1 MIEFD
6 QWKRQFVDGSREQ
19 EWLIL
24 GKGPTY
30 SRRKDFDLRRYKTMS
45 LNHVVTDQPVDVAH
59 MIDFDVAE
67 SCAEAIRSNARWL
80 LMPRHPHVA
89 FRPTL
94 LRLEELI
101 RHVPILAD
109 LEREGRIVC
118 YDLSNS
124 PEPPSG
130 TQIEVQYFSSEAALD
145 LVGHLGARVV
155 STLGID
161 GGTVYADSFSSLDA
175 ATRLA
180 NGQPSFSV
188 QFLRL
193 EDIARRHALT
203 LKPLVPPLKVFVGV
217 QDRELI
223 AARVLEFTISEHASA
238 PVQVIHLPA
247 VQRSPK
253 DPKKRQRT
261 AFSFSRFLIPELMGY
276 QGRALYLDSDMQV
289 FDDITDLWDVPFDG
303 AKVLCTNQTYIPPQW
318 LNNPQF
324 HPGRQLSVMMLD
336 CERLFWK
343 IDEIVDA
350 LDADTLTY
358 EELMFKLSIVPES
371 EIVDGLPPAWNHLE
385 HFVEGETKL
394 IHYTAIPTQPWKSED
409 NPNRG
414 LWEAAFVRACEAG
427 YVNRG
432 LVERHVKAGHVRSSL
447 LPLVPPAHRPQPR
460 LDSAMAA
467 ELEATR
473 NALALRGGPLARAAG
488 RIALAR
494 MRQAPGWAAPFFSG
508 ARRPSGR

>member
-6 QWKRQFVDGSREQ
+6 EWKQGMAAADSR

-24 GKGPTY
+24 GKGPTF
-30 SRRKDFDLRRYKTMS
+30 SRRADFDLGSYRTMS
-45 LNHVVTDQPVDVAH
+45 LNHVVSQQAVDVAH

-67 SCAEAIRSNARWL
+67 HCAEAIRSNARWL
-80 LMPRHPHVA
+80 LMPRHPHMA
-89 FRPTL
+89 YRPTL
-94 LRLEELI
+94 LRLDELV
-101 RHVPILAD
+101 RHVPILSE
-109 LEREGRIVC
+109 LERQGRIVC
-118 YDLSNS
+118 YDLNNS
-124 PEPPSG
+124 PEPPRG
-130 TQIEVQYFSSEAALD
+130 TQIQVQYFSSEAALD
-145 LVGHLGARVV
+145 IVGHLGASVV
-155 STLGID
+155 HTLGVD
-161 GGTVYADSFSSLDA
+161 GGTAYAGAFSALDA
-175 ATRLA
+175 STRLT

-188 QFLRL
+188 QFLQL
-193 EDIARRHALT
+193 QEIARRHDLALE
-203 LKPLVPPLKVFVGV
+203 PLVPPLKVFVGV
-217 QDRELI
+217 QERELV
-223 AARVLEFTISEHASA
+223 AARVLEFTILEHASR
-238 PVQVIHLPA
+238 PVEVIHLPA
-247 VQRSPK
+247 VERMPK
-253 DPKKRQRT
+253 DREKRQRT
-261 AFSFSRFLIPELMGY
+261 PFSFSRFLIPELMGHK
-276 QGRALYLDSDMQV
+276 GRALYLDSDMQV
-289 FDDITDLWDVPFDG
+289 FDDITHLWDVPFDG
-303 AKVLCTNQTYIPPQW
+303 GKVLCTNQTYIPPQW

-409 NPNRG
+409 NPNSG

-432 LVERHVKAGHVRSSL
+432 LVERHVKAGHVRRSL
-447 LPLVPPAHRPQPR
+447 LPLVPPANRPQPR